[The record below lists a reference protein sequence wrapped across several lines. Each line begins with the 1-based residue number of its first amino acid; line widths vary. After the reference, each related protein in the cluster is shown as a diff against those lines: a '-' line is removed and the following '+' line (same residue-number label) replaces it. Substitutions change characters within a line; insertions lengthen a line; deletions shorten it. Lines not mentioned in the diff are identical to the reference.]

1 MRCPLLVRRLYG
13 MGAAGLNLRPGRES
27 VTGMW
32 HRRSVLGG
40 LGAVGAGLAL
50 PALAQFRVEIAGV
63 GATQIPVAVAR
74 FRDEAAGGQPIAAIV
89 RANLERSGLFRGVD
103 APGALDETARPVMA
117 EWRARAADALVAGS
131 LTRLADGRFD
141 VRYKLWDVVQG
152 EDLGGQSQAVV
163 AADLRL
169 AAHRISDAIFR
180 QLTGE
185 PGVFATRV
193 AYVTRS
199 AGRFSLIIA
208 DADGEGAQVALASPE
223 PIISPAWSP
232 DGRQLAYVSFETQ
245 KAVVWVQ
252 EVASGRRRMLA
263 NFRGSNSAPAWSPDG
278 AQLALTL
285 SRDGGSRLFLLSA
298 AGGEPRRTLTFRAPT
313 SGVVLER
320 KAVQGMR
327 FATGEPLLT
336 IADLSRVWLIAEVA
350 EQDIGRVRIGTPA
363 RVRLEAYPGETFD
376 GRVSFVL
383 PTLQAATR
391 SAQVRIELANADGR
405 LKPDMFAQVD
415 LPLVSAPQLVLP
427 NAAIIDSG
435 TRRVALVDMGAG
447 RFESRE
453 IETGARGDEFTVVKR
468 GLREG
473 DSVVV
478 SANFLLDSEANL
490 RAALAALKGGSNTN
504 PEPVPVVHEAV
515 GTLDEVDARAGTLLI
530 THEPVKSLNWPTM
543 TMEFVPANSAVAQA
557 VQPGAAIRF
566 EFVERKP
573 GEWVVT
579 KMEKRE
585 PTR

>member
-1 MRCPLLVRRLYG
+1 MRTEERGTRNRAPGAGSECGRALLTALAVLAAGALGAGGGYWFAAERGGHEHAAVAAAADKGGKKILYYRNPMGLPDTSPVPKQDPMGMDYIPVYEGEDQGGAGITVASERVQKLGVRVAPVERRALDAVVRASGRIAVDERRLT
-13 MGAAGLNLRPGRES
+13 S
-27 VTGMW
+27 VTPKFDGFIERL
-32 HRRSVLGG
+32 HVN
-40 LGAVGAGLAL
+40 
-50 PALAQFRVEIAGV
+50 
-63 GATQIPVAVAR
+63 ATGQAVAR
-74 FRDEAAGGQPIAAIV
+74 GAPLFDAFSPQLLAAQREYAIAAQ
-89 RANLERSGLFRGVD
+89 GLAQLRD
-103 APGALDETARPVMA
+103 ADEQ
-117 EWRARAADALVAGS
+117 ARAGMRRLAESALMR
-131 LTRLADGRFD
+131 LRLAD
-141 VRYKLWDVVQG
+141 VSEEEL
-152 EDLGGQSQAVV
+152 A
-163 AADLRL
+163 RL
-169 AAHRISDAIFR
+169 
-180 QLTGE
+180 
-185 PGVFATRV
+185 
-193 AYVTRS
+193 
-199 AGRFSLIIA
+199 
-208 DADGEGAQVALASPE
+208 
-223 PIISPAWSP
+223 
-232 DGRQLAYVSFETQ
+232 
-245 KAVVWVQ
+245 
-252 EVASGRRRMLA
+252 
-263 NFRGSNSAPAWSPDG
+263 
-278 AQLALTL
+278 
-285 SRDGGSRLFLLSA
+285 A

-557 VQPGAAIRF
+557 VRPGEAIRF

-579 KMEKRE
+579 KMERRE